1 VYRTQELYAHS
12 IGDCHGIGDHRHVR
26 LYWMA
31 DPFESVEVA
40 WRRAGVYRG
49 VLPAEWGV
57 YPDAVIGRLTGG
69 SGRSEEDG
77 RGPAA
82 IADGDGYLL
91 RPATR
96 HRFVQ
101 LAAKPCTY
109 RWMHASFR
117 VLGTVDLLSLIDVPP
132 RLRCGERLGAVAE
145 AFVAAERLA
154 DPLRRAVE
162 RKRLGFELLT
172 LLLGEARPS
181 RDAIARLGAIS
192 RLQPALER
200 MQGSLDQPHG
210 RTALARLVGLSPT
223 RFHAVFARALGCA
236 PMAYLQRLR
245 IARAQHLLI
254 ATDDPIAAVG
264 RAVGVPDQFHF
275 SRLFRRRVGESP
287 TSYRIASRRALAPP
301 DP

>member
-1 VYRTQELYAHS
+1 
-12 IGDCHGIGDHRHVR
+12 
-26 LYWMA
+26 MA
-31 DPFESVEVA
+31 DPFDSVEVV
-40 WRRAGVYRG
+40 WRRGGIYRG
-49 VLPAEWGV
+49 VLTEAWSA

-69 SGRSEEDG
+69 RSRIEADG
-77 RGPAA
+77 RAPTA
-82 IADGDGYLL
+82 IGDGDGYLVQPAL
-91 RPATR
+91 RYRST
-96 HRFVQ
+96 Q
-101 LAAKPCTY
+101 LVSTPCTY
-109 RWMHASFR
+109 RWMHVAFR
-117 VLGTVDLLSLIDVPP
+117 VLGTVDLLSLLDIPT
-132 RLRCGERLGAVAE
+132 RLRCGERIGAVAE
-145 AFVAAERLA
+145 AFLAAERLG

-181 RDAIARLGAIS
+181 HDAAARLGAIS
-192 RLQPALER
+192 RLRPALER

-264 RAVGVPDQFHF
+264 RAVGIPDQFHF

-287 TSYRIASRRALAPP
+287 TSYRIASRRALAPAGP
-301 DP
+301 